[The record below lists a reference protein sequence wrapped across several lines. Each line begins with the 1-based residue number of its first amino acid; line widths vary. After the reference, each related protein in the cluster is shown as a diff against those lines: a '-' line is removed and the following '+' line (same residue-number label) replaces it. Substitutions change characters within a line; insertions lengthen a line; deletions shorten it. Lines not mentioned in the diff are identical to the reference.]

1 MTRTRWAGAS
11 SCQGFAA
18 PPCRTRPRQRLPPP
32 HWWRC
37 RRQERQIQR
46 AAGPHVAP
54 CGPISPYAAQCMG
67 SPMQPPCAPHPPPL
81 APQRAPL
88 QIVRLRRSGKAYVLY
103 QCGTPNPT
111 ALPAGAAEGVAPGMP
126 AFEIP
131 LHSVAVTDTTVNGF
145 LVRMG
150 SCMRQTVCCMLHA
163 RMCMPHA
170 AIHMLACRRLQ
181 LRARMCM
188 LHAHCFCHPLS
199 TACAWQLLML
209 QRPAP
214 AHAEFETRPH
224 RRLSWA
230 CSTASRWR
238 APTQSTPASSAWPP
252 AATAVSYAAAAS
264 AVA

>member
-1 MTRTRWAGAS
+1 MSHTPE
-11 SCQGFAA
+11 AA
-18 PPCRTRPRQRLPPP
+18 PPAATLVALPP
-32 HWWRC
+32 
-37 RRQERQIQR
+37 
-46 AAGPHVAP
+46 AGAPNPARSWAP
-54 CGPISPYAAQCMG
+54 CRPMRPDITLCGPVHGQPHAA
-67 SPMQPPCAPHPPPL
+67 PMRPSPPPL

-188 LHAHCFCHPLS
+188 LHAHCFCHPSS